1 MCAYPCVCTS
11 TRKSEGQRTT
21 LTVLPPVLCTCLF
34 HCVLRQAR
42 LLAWKLSSGPGGLVS
57 EPQSFC
63 CPHITSPGIT
73 SQCHHTW
80 RLHMGSEGWIQ
91 VFMVTPSTS
100 LSKLSPLSLKPPILI
115 RVLPEDAA
123 DMLRKQYPFK
133 GFAKNV
139 LRVSYI
145 CIMCFDQNHTPSPPT
160 APIQPPPQHFS
171 PTVCILFLNPPEKL
185 SATKMCM
192 GARLSTGA
200 WAAYQKSHSLKTDTP
215 PPKSHQLPALLS
227 QGQDFMSLS
236 PIHSGILAGLILS
249 YRCSSCCWDFPR
261 AVALLCPEVCLTAVL
276 SSLWLLQSFASS
288 SATMPERCR
297 WDA

>member
-1 MCAYPCVCTS
+1 MKPYISVTRVFIFTFSWVCVHVCAYPCVCTS

-160 APIQPPPQHFS
+160 APIQPPPNISLQLYAFFS
-171 PTVCILFLNPPEKL
+171 
-185 SATKMCM
+185 
-192 GARLSTGA
+192 
-200 WAAYQKSHSLKTDTP
+200 
-215 PPKSHQLPALLS
+215 
-227 QGQDFMSLS
+227 
-236 PIHSGILAGLILS
+236 
-249 YRCSSCCWDFPR
+249 
-261 AVALLCPEVCLTAVL
+261 
-276 SSLWLLQSFASS
+276 
-288 SATMPERCR
+288 
-297 WDA
+297 